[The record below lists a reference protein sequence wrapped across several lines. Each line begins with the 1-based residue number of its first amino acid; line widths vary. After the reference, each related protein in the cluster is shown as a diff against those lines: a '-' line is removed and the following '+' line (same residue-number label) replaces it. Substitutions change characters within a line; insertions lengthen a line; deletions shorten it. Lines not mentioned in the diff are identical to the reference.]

1 LFFIEKFQTLFVK
14 KVRIDIGSSFLGCK
28 ARAAK
33 NQKEQEVY
41 FYKVLH
47 RIKIHSQKQIG
58 LSE

>member
-1 LFFIEKFQTLFVK
+1 LFVK